1 LLFAVECFLGIFGTG
16 MIVFK
21 LLEVVI
27 SSGGVLEGSLVLRA
41 LNEASAE
48 IVNNI

>member
-1 LLFAVECFLGIFGTG
+1 
-16 MIVFK
+16 MMVFK

-27 SSGGVLEGSLVLRA
+27 SLGGVSEGSMELRA

-48 IVNNI
+48 IVNC

>member
-1 LLFAVECFLGIFGTG
+1 

-27 SSGGVLEGSLVLRA
+27 YSVGVSEGSMVLRE
-41 LNEASAE
+41 LNVASAE
-48 IVNNI
+48 IVK